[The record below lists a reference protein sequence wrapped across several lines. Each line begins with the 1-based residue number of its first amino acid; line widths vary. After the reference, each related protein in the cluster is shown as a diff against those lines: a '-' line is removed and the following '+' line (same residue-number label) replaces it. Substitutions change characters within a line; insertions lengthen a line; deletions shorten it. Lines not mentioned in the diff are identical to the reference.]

1 MGKQKVI
8 DALVEGG
15 KATPAPPL
23 GPALGQLKVNVKA
36 VIDAINERT
45 KDFAGMKVPVK
56 IIVDEETKEFEIE
69 VGTPPVSQ
77 LIKSELKIEKMSQQ
91 PGKDFVGNLSMEQ
104 VVKIARMKREGMLV
118 RSLKAAVKSVIGTC
132 VSSGV
137 SVEGKDPKEVLKEI
151 DDGKYDDYFKE

>member
-1 MGKQKVI
+1 MGKKTI

-56 IIVDEETKEFEIE
+56 VIVDEETKEFEIE

-77 LIKSELKIEKMSQQ
+77 LIKKELGVEKLSQQ
-91 PGKDFVGNLSMEQ
+91 PGRDFVGNLSMEQ

-118 RSLKAAVKSVIGTC
+118 KSLKSAVKTVIGTC
-132 VSSGV
+132 VSAGV
-137 SVEGKDPKEVLKEI
+137 MVEGKDPKEVIKEI
-151 DDGKYDDYFKE
+151 NEGKYDDYFKE